1 MSYSSGKNPRR
12 RGRPPAP
19 ERSNVNASLGPH
31 EVLSDIV
38 VNPNVDSQKYVYSSH
53 QGDMLSD
60 TTCFEHSQWIPDI
73 GRNESSLND
82 SHYNAFD
89 NMTPRCDSHDNTS
102 DNMVH
107 GIDSAFDN
115 MAHRSCSH
123 DNTSDNM
130 AHGIDNTFDNMA
142 HGSCSCDN
150 TFDNMAHG
158 IDNTF
163 DSMAHYGSDSMG
175 TADLAWHNS
184 SPSSL

>member
-1 MSYSSGKNPRR
+1 MSYSSGKKAPTRRR

-19 ERSNVNASLGPH
+19 ERSNVNASLGPY

-89 NMTPRCDSHDNTS
+89 NMIPRCDSHDNTF

-107 GIDSAFDN
+107 E
-115 MAHRSCSH
+115 
-123 DNTSDNM
+123 
-130 AHGIDNTFDNMA
+130 IDNTFDNMA

-150 TFDNMAHG
+150 TFDNMIHG

-163 DSMAHYGSDSMG
+163 DNMVHGVDNTFDNMVYGIDNAFDNMAHHRSDSMS
-175 TADLAWHNS
+175 TADLAWQNS